1 MNVGQ
6 VKTRGQVRYDPR
18 DPAIIQNPLPALLAL
33 QRTEPLYWC
42 KELRGWL
49 VTRHEDI
56 RSLQLD
62 HRVSADRLSPY
73 LAGQAAE
80 AREKVADLVRYLNT
94 WVAFKDP
101 PDHSR
106 LRQGMNRVL
115 THKVIASLHDSIDE
129 IIKDRLD
136 SIDAQGL
143 DEFDFISEFANP
155 LPASVIMDLLGVPR
169 SDMEML
175 RDWSGMIQPFIGN
188 ATSSED
194 KYTLGRDGITAL
206 ADYFRD
212 VIRDR
217 ELRPGQDVI
226 SHFVSV
232 RAEGLLSEDELVGM
246 CMLFLFAGHETTTN
260 LIGNGLRA
268 LIAHPEQEAM
278 LRADRGLIAGAVE
291 EMLRF
296 DGPTGALVRV
306 LKEDM
311 ELYGQTMRTGDRL
324 YLMVNAA
331 NHDPSRFDAPERF
344 DITRNPNPHLAF
356 NVGAHFCLGAPLARA
371 EAAKAINGVLDRYAA
386 IRLLR
391 EPEYMDTLVMRG
403 VREMP
408 VAIIRK

>member
-1 MNVGQ
+1 MTVEQ
-6 VKTRGQVRYDPR
+6 VKAKMEVRYDPR
-18 DPAIIQNPLPALLAL
+18 DPAIIQDPLPTLLAL
-33 QRTEPLYWC
+33 QQAEPLYWC
-42 KELRGWL
+42 EALRGWL
-49 VTRHEDI
+49 VTRYEDI

-62 HRVSADRLSPY
+62 PNVSADRLSPY
-73 LAGQAAE
+73 LAGQGNE
-80 AREKVADLVRYLNT
+80 ARARVAELVRYLNT

-106 LRQGMNRVL
+106 LRQAMSRVL
-115 THKVIASLHDSIDE
+115 THKVILSLQDSIDE
-129 IIKDRLD
+129 VVTGLLD
-136 SIDAQGL
+136 SIDARGL

-175 RDWSGMIQPFIGN
+175 REWSGMIQPFIGN
-188 ATSSED
+188 ATSSEN
-194 KYTLGRDGITAL
+194 KYDLGRDGITAL
-206 ADYFRD
+206 AEYFLA

-217 ELRPGQDVI
+217 EASPRDDVV
-226 SHFVSV
+226 SHFVTLRNDGV
-232 RAEGLLSEDELVGM
+232 LTEDELVGM

-278 LRADRGLIAGAVE
+278 LRADRTLMASAVE

-306 LKEDM
+306 IKQDLPM
-311 ELYGQTMRTGDRL
+311 YGKTMRAGDRL

-344 DITRNPNPHLAF
+344 DITRTPNPHMAF
-356 NVGAHFCLGAPLARA
+356 NVGAHFCLGAPLARS
-371 EAAKAINGVLDRYAA
+371 EAAKALNGVLDRYAG
-386 IRLLR
+386 ISVLR
-391 EPEYMDTLVMRG
+391 PPEYMDTLVMRG

-408 VAIIRK
+408 VSVIRR